1 MIGMQIFDRLE
12 KASDVFVAEIAND
25 IDISREDRCPLK
37 KGSQP
42 AAEHK
47 LHLGLN
53 ESAGDGFQIGH
64 GFDRGQPGG
73 LRLG

>member
-1 MIGMQIFDRLE
+1 MQIFDRIE
-12 KASDVFVAEIAND
+12 KASDVFAAHIAND
-25 IDISREDRCPLK
+25 IDIRCENRRSLK

-53 ESAGDGFQIGH
+53 ESAGDGFQIWH
-64 GFDRGQPGG
+64 GFDGG
-73 LRLG
+73 RLGVLPLG

>member
-1 MIGMQIFDRLE
+1 MQIFDRIE
-12 KASDVFVAEIAND
+12 KASDVFAAHIAND
-25 IDISREDRCPLK
+25 IDIRCENRRSLE

-53 ESAGDGFQIGH
+53 ESAGYGFQSWH
-64 GFDRGQPGG
+64 GFDSG
-73 LRLG
+73 LLEGPPLG

>member
-1 MIGMQIFDRLE
+1 MQIFNRIE
-12 KASDVFVAEIAND
+12 KACDIFTAHIANN
-25 IDISREDRCPLK
+25 IDISRKNRGSLK

-53 ESAGDGFQIGH
+53 ESAGDGFQIWH
-64 GFDRGQPGG
+64 GFDGG
-73 LRLG
+73 RSEGLPLG